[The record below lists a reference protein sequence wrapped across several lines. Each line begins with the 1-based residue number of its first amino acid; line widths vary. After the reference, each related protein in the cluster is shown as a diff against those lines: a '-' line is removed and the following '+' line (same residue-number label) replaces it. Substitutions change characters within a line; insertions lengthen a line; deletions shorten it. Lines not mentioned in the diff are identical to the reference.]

1 VQATLLSVSIA
12 IILALLAALV
22 GPHFVDWSQYRSAFE
37 AEATRLT
44 GMPVRVTGAIDAR
57 LLPTPSLVLRD
68 VEAGAVSDAPHV
80 RVRELSIE
88 FGLGPLLRAHWRA
101 SELRLLGPELH
112 IGLDRNGAI
121 DWPGNSAAD
130 LAPDQLSIDRFVIE
144 GGRLVLSDAASGGRL
159 VLDHL
164 AFAGE
169 FRSLLG
175 PAKGEG
181 SFEAD
186 GESYRYALAAGRLE
200 DEAAKLHVEVDPIA
214 LPWTAEVDG
223 MVHFVNA
230 APEFEGTL
238 KLTRPA
244 GVVDAAGHGLALVPW
259 RASGHVKAT
268 AANALFDKAEFQYG
282 PEERAIRLS
291 GAANLKFGQDPRYDA
306 VLSGRQLDLDVLL
319 ALPESSRLLPFAAV
333 QSLAELFTGPL
344 KLPIPGRVGIGID
357 NMTLAGSPL
366 RDVRGDLT
374 SDAKGWDLEHFEF
387 RAPGFTSARV
397 SGRLGFADQGVS
409 FHGPAS
415 IEASDPKALL
425 AWLEGRSAAAH
436 GPAGLLRAS
445 GELTLG
451 SDRIA
456 IDRLK
461 AEVDRK
467 EFGGR
472 LVYVYPLYRR
482 PARLELELKAAE
494 LDLDELAVLAP
505 AVLAGSKP
513 DFPGELLLSA
523 DIDRAI
529 LAGVVAKNASLKLS
543 YDASGLVLDR
553 LLIGDLGGAS
563 LKLGGQV
570 RSLLSAPR
578 GSISLEL
585 KASGLEGLA
594 AVAAKLSPT
603 MSEPIRASIAR
614 LSPIDLRAVLT
625 MDGPAKITDQRSIS
639 KLAIDGTTGP
649 ARLHLAS
656 EATGNPLDMD
666 ALELKLDGNLAADDG
681 AQLVGLL
688 GLGRWVNL
696 EKGPGSVRIAL
707 RGRPSGDLDVDAQL
721 AASGLAASIKGTT
734 HSLGQT
740 GSTAGLDLSV
750 SATDAAA
757 APLWGHGA
765 WGQKLPVSLKA
776 RLSLSPGNLK
786 VEGIAGSVQGSPVR
800 GQLAIG
806 LAAIPRI
813 DGHIEAEEIVVPAL
827 LASAIGFSGQAVA
840 RDGLASPEPF
850 DVGLF
855 DKLTGRIEFG
865 TARAIF
871 APGFRS
877 RSLHGLLRLDPGE
890 IAFENVEGSL
900 GGGRMLG
907 ELAFRRDAAGL
918 STHARIA
925 LANVDT
931 SAIVPGPGQPAV
943 NGRLTLQV
951 EVDGTGYSPASL
963 LGSLKGAG
971 IVSIE
976 SARLAGLDPQAFA
989 AAIRAA
995 DRGVAINPA
1004 NVGEVVGPA
1013 LAAGEL
1019 VIARADGALTITAGQ
1034 AHVSNVIA
1042 HGEGADLTLSGTLE
1056 LAGRALDARLT
1067 LSGPAD
1073 GGAPGTARPDLF
1085 VALEGP
1091 AAAPQRSIDVSA
1103 FVDWLM
1109 LRSLDRETRRMEAVE
1124 ADKHDPATAPAEGP
1138 SVTGRTEP
1146 EPPVQTGSSQ
1156 GASPSPLPG
1165 KPRRPET
1172 AAAPAAPVEQ
1182 APSLPL
1188 PVEIRP
1194 APGPTPTPSRAPR
1207 PKDAAPTPARPLAR
1221 EGTASPAPKNRSIF
1235 DRLFGPHN

>member
-1 VQATLLSVSIA
+1 MQATLLSVSIA

-22 GPHFVDWSQYRSAFE
+22 GPHFVDWSQYRSTFE

-57 LLPTPSLVLRD
+57 LLPTPSLVLKD
-68 VEAGAVSDAPHV
+68 VEAGTGTDAPHV
-80 RVRELSIE
+80 RARELSIE

-112 IGLDRNGAI
+112 VGLDRDGAI
-121 DWPGNSAAD
+121 DWPKNAAD

-144 GGRLVLSDAASGGRL
+144 GGRIVLSDAGSGGRL
-159 VLDHL
+159 VLDRL
-164 AFAGE
+164 SFAGE

-200 DEAAKLHVEVDPIA
+200 DEAVKLHVEVDPGDR
-214 LPWTAEVDG
+214 PWRAEADG
-223 MVHFVNA
+223 VVRFANQ
-230 APEFEGTL
+230 APEFEGAL
-238 KLTRPA
+238 KLVRPA
-244 GVVDAAGHGLALVPW
+244 GVVDAAGHGVALVPW
-259 RASGHVKAT
+259 RTNAHVKVT
-268 AANALFDKAEFQYG
+268 AANALFDKAEYQYG
-282 PEERAIRLS
+282 PDERAIRLS
-291 GAANLKFGQDPRYDA
+291 GAANVKFGQDPRYDA
-306 VLSGRQLDLDVLL
+306 VLSGRQLDLDALL
-319 ALPESSRLLPFAAV
+319 ALPESARRLPLAAV
-333 QSLAELFTGPL
+333 QELAELFTGPL
-344 KLPIPGRVGIGID
+344 RLPIPGRVGIGID
-357 NMTLAGSPL
+357 SVTLAGSPL

-387 RAPGFTSARV
+387 RAPGFTTARV
-397 SGRLGFADQGVS
+397 SGRLGFADQGAS

-436 GPAGLLRAS
+436 GPAGLMRAS
-445 GELTLG
+445 GELALG
-451 SDRIA
+451 ADRIA

-472 LVYVYPLYRR
+472 LVYVYPLYRQ

-494 LDLDELAVLAP
+494 LDLDEFAVLAP
-505 AVLAGSKP
+505 AILAGSKP

-529 LAGVVAKNASLKLS
+529 LAGVAAKNASLKLS
-543 YDASGLVLDR
+543 YDAAGLVLDR
-553 LLIGDLGGAS
+553 LSIGDLGGAS
-563 LKLGGQV
+563 LKLSGRL

-578 GSISLEL
+578 GSMTLVL
-585 KASGLEGLA
+585 KAGGLEGLA
-594 AVAAKLSPT
+594 AVAATLSPT
-603 MSEPIRASIAR
+603 VGEPIRANIAR
-614 LSPIDLRAVLT
+614 LSPLDLRAILT
-625 MDGPAKITDQRSIS
+625 MEGSDTVAGQRATS

-649 ARLHLAS
+649 GRLHLAA
-656 EATGNPLDMD
+656 EATGNPLDVD
-666 ALELKLDGNLAADDG
+666 ALELRLDGNLAADDG
-681 AQLVGLL
+681 TQLVGLL

-696 EKGPGSVRIAL
+696 EKGPGSARVRL

-721 AASGLAASIKGTT
+721 AASGLTASIKGTT
-734 HSLGQT
+734 HVLGQA
-740 GSTAGLDLSV
+740 GSSAGLDLSV
-750 SATDAAA
+750 SATDA

-765 WGQKLPVSLKA
+765 WGQKLPVNLKT

-786 VEGIAGSVQGSPVR
+786 VEEIAGSIEGSSVR

-806 LAAIPRI
+806 LAATPRI

-827 LASAIGFSGQAVA
+827 LASAIGLSGQAVA

-850 DVGLF
+850 EAGLF

-877 RSLHGLLRLDPGE
+877 RSLRGLLRLDPGE

-907 ELAFRRDAAGL
+907 ELAFHRDAAGL

-951 EVDGTGYSPASL
+951 EADGTGYSPATL
-963 LGSLKGAG
+963 LGSLKGTG
-971 IVSIE
+971 TVSIE
-976 SARLAGLDPQAFA
+976 SARLAGLDPRAFA

-1004 NVGEVVGPA
+1004 KVSEVVGPV

-1042 HGEGADLTLSGTLE
+1042 HGEGADLTLSGTLD
-1056 LAGRALDARLT
+1056 LASRALDARLT

-1073 GGAPGTARPDLF
+1073 GGAPGSARPDLF
-1085 VALEGP
+1085 VALQGP
-1091 AAAPQRSIDVSA
+1091 AAAPQRSVDVSA

-1124 ADKHDPATAPAEGP
+1124 ADKHDPAAGPAEGP
-1138 SVTGRTEP
+1138 GITGRTEP
-1146 EPPVQTGSSQ
+1146 EPPVHTD
-1156 GASPSPLPG
+1156 PSGPSRLPG
-1165 KPRRPET
+1165 KPRPPET
-1172 AAAPAAPVEQ
+1172 AAAPIEP
-1182 APSLPL
+1182 APSLPP

-1194 APGPTPTPSRAPR
+1194 APGPAPGRAAR
-1207 PKDAAPTPARPLAR
+1207 PKEGSPARPLAR
-1221 EGTASPAPKNRSIF
+1221 DGTASPAPQNRSIF
-1235 DRLFGPHN
+1235 DRLFGTRN

>member
-1 VQATLLSVSIA
+1 MQITLLSVSIA

-22 GPHFVDWSQYRSAFE
+22 GPHFVDWNQYRSTFE
-37 AEATRLT
+37 AEASQLT

-57 LLPTPSLVLRD
+57 LLPTPSLVLKD
-68 VEAGAVSDAPHV
+68 IEAGAGAGADVPHV
-80 RVRELSIE
+80 RARELSIE

-112 IGLDRNGAI
+112 VGLDRDGAI

-144 GGRLVLSDAASGGRL
+144 GGRIVLSDAASGGRL
-159 VLDHL
+159 VVDRLS
-164 AFAGE
+164 FAGE

-186 GESYRYALAAGRLE
+186 GESYRYVLAAGRLE
-200 DEAAKLHVEVDPIA
+200 DEAIKLHVEVNPRDR
-214 LPWTAEVDG
+214 PWSAEADG

-230 APEFEGTL
+230 APEFEGAL
-238 KLTRPA
+238 KLARSA
-244 GVVDAAGHGLALVPW
+244 GVVDAAGHGVALVPW
-259 RASGHVKAT
+259 RGDGHVKAT

-282 PEERAIRLS
+282 PDERAIRLS
-291 GAANLKFGQDPRYDA
+291 GAANLRFGQDPRYDA
-306 VLSGRQLDLDVLL
+306 VLSGRQLDLDALL
-319 ALPESSRLLPFAAV
+319 ALPESARRPPLAAV
-333 QSLAELFTGPL
+333 QELAELFTGPL

-357 NMTLAGSPL
+357 SVTLAGSPL

-397 SGRLGFADQGVS
+397 SGRLGFADQGVN

-425 AWLEGRSAAAH
+425 AWLEGRSSAAR
-436 GPAGLLRAS
+436 GPAGMLRAS

-451 SDRIA
+451 SDRVA

-472 LVYVYPLYRR
+472 LVYVYPLYRQ

-505 AVLAGSKP
+505 AILAGSKP

-529 LAGVVAKNASLKLS
+529 LAGVAAKNASLKLS
-543 YDASGLVLDR
+543 YDASGVVLDR
-553 LLIGDLGGAS
+553 LSIGDLGGAS
-563 LKLGGQV
+563 LKLSGRV
-570 RSLLSAPR
+570 RALLSAPR
-578 GSISLEL
+578 GSIALEL
-585 KASGLEGLA
+585 KAGGLEGLA

-603 MSEPIRASIAR
+603 FLEPIRANIAR
-614 LSPIDLRAVLT
+614 LSPLDLRAILT
-625 MDGPAKITDQRSIS
+625 MEESDAVAGQRATS
-639 KLAIDGTTGP
+639 KLAIDGTAGP
-649 ARLHLAS
+649 ARLHLVS
-656 EATGNPLDMD
+656 EAIGNPLDMD

-681 AQLVGLL
+681 TQLVGLL
-688 GLGRWVNL
+688 GLGRWVNV
-696 EKGPGSVRIAL
+696 EKGPGNARVTL

-721 AASGLAASIKGTT
+721 VASGFAASIKGAT
-734 HSLGQT
+734 HLLDPAV
-740 GSTAGLDLSV
+740 STAGLDLSV
-750 SATDAAA
+750 STADA

-765 WGQKLPVSLKA
+765 WGQKLPLSLKA

-786 VEGIAGSVQGSPVR
+786 VEEIAGSVAGSPVR

-806 LAAIPRI
+806 LAATPRI
-813 DGHIEAEEIVVPAL
+813 DGHVEAEEIVVPAL
-827 LASAIGFSGQAVA
+827 LASAIGLSAQAVA

-850 DVGLF
+850 DAGLF
-855 DKLTGRIEFG
+855 DNLTGRLEFG

-877 RSLHGLLRLDPGE
+877 RWLHGSLRLDPGE

-951 EVDGTGYSPASL
+951 EADGTGYSPASL
-963 LGSLKGAG
+963 LGSLQGTG
-971 IVSIE
+971 TVSIE

-995 DRGVAINPA
+995 DRGVAINSA
-1004 NVGEVVGPA
+1004 KVSEVVGPA

-1019 VIARADGALTITAGQ
+1019 VISRADGALTITAGR

-1042 HGEGADLTLSGTLE
+1042 HGEGADLTLGGTLD
-1056 LAGRALDARLT
+1056 LASRALDARLT

-1085 VALEGP
+1085 VALQGP
-1091 AAAPQRSIDVSA
+1091 AAAPQRNVDVSA

-1124 ADKHDPATAPAEGP
+1124 ADKHDPAAAPAEGP
-1138 SVTGRTEP
+1138 SVPGRTEP
-1146 EPPVQTGSSQ
+1146 EPAGQAGPSQ
-1156 GASPSPLPG
+1156 GASPSRLPG
-1165 KPRRPET
+1165 KPHQPET
-1172 AAAPAAPVEQ
+1172 AAAPAER
-1182 APSLPL
+1182 APSLPP

-1194 APGPTPTPSRAPR
+1194 APGPAASSRPTR
-1207 PKDAAPTPARPLAR
+1207 PKEGAPAPARPLAR
-1221 EGTASPAPKNRSIF
+1221 DGTALPAPQKRSIL
-1235 DRLFGPHN
+1235 DRLFGTHN